1 MCGINGV
8 VRSGAPVGAI
18 PLEVLVG
25 RMNDALAHRGPD
37 GHGVFVDEGR
47 VGLGH
52 RRLSILDLS
61 DAGGQPM
68 FNEDHSLA
76 LVFNGEIYNYLELMA
91 ELKAAGHVFRSHS
104 DTEVIL
110 HAYEQ
115 WGPDCVRRFNGMW
128 AFALWDRRARQL
140 FVSRDRFGVKPFY
153 FHHTPEAFA
162 FSSEPAGLKAA
173 GCMNGQANLTKLH
186 AYLAYGY
193 RISDGAT
200 FFDQVQELLPGHSG
214 RLDAAGGF
222 RSWAHWELPVPGTRP
237 APPPAERAEAYRV
250 LLADAVRLRFRS
262 DVPVALLQSGGLDSS
277 AICATVNDQIDA
289 GHLTQTSVTAFTAV
303 YPGQPQD
310 ESAAVKDLMA
320 GCPHVR
326 SVLLTPAG
334 KSLSTG
340 MEDFV
345 RRMQEPV
352 ASSTSF
358 VHQQLMAAIRRQG
371 IKVVINGQ
379 GADEALAGYGR
390 YIVGYRL
397 LDLLQTQP
405 AAAFTEARAMRR
417 LMGFGFA
424 QLAMQTAKAMLG
436 RRAASAYRAR
446 YVERAATVLDG
457 HFHASEQRRLPEV
470 TMQRGGAN
478 LRHHLRSQLLN
489 FGFNQILHYED
500 QSSMSESVEI
510 RSPFIDYRLMEFAFS
525 LPDDALF
532 SGGVTKRV
540 LREAFATRLPASILH
555 NHRKIGFA
563 TPFERWMRE
572 PSSRAMVEA
581 LVHSPE
587 FRSRRIWNADRLAR
601 TLLDPQAAA
610 RGFPVWRFL
619 NAELWLR
626 QQGIVNA

>member
-8 VRSGAPVGAI
+8 VRLSGRPDSV
-18 PLEVLVG
+18 PLHGLIK

-37 GHGVFVDEGR
+37 GDGVFVDDER

-61 DAGGQPM
+61 EAGSQPM
-68 FNEDHSLA
+68 FNEDSSLA
-76 LVFNGEIYNYLELMA
+76 LVFNGEIYNYLELIP
-91 ELKAAGHVFRSHS
+91 ELKAAGHVFRSQS

-128 AFALWDRRARQL
+128 SFALWDRRARQL

-153 FHHTPEAFA
+153 FQHTAEAFT

-214 RLDAAGGF
+214 IVSPTGEF
-222 RSWAHWELPVPGTRP
+222 RSWPHWELPAPGSRP
-237 APPPAERAEAYRV
+237 APPAAERAEAYRA

-277 AICATVNDQIDA
+277 AICATVNDEIGA
-289 GHLTQTSVTAFTAV
+289 GRLGQTGVTAFTAI

-320 GCPHVR
+320 SCGHVR

-334 KSLSTG
+334 QSLSSG
-340 MEDFV
+340 IEEFV

-352 ASSTSF
+352 ASTTSF
-358 VHQQLMAAIRRQG
+358 VHRQLMGAIREQG

-397 LDLLQTQP
+397 LDLLQTRP
-405 AAAFTEARAMRR
+405 AAALTEARAMQR
-417 LMGFGFA
+417 LMGFGFS
-424 QLAMQTAKAMLG
+424 QLAMQTAKAMMG

-446 YVERAATVLDG
+446 FVERASTVLDPQ
-457 HFHASEQRRLPEV
+457 FHANHQSRLPDV
-470 TMQRGGAN
+470 AMQRGGAN
-478 LRHHLRSQLLN
+478 LRHHLRSQLLSY
-489 FGFNQILHYED
+489 GFNQILHYED

-525 LPDDALF
+525 MPDEALF
-532 SGGVTKRV
+532 SGGITKRV
-540 LREAFATRLPASILH
+540 LREAFSSRLPASILQ

-563 TPFERWMRE
+563 TPFDTWMRE
-572 PSSRAMVEA
+572 PASRAMVEA

-601 TLLDPQAAA
+601 TLLDPQAAS

-619 NAELWLR
+619 NAEIWLR
-626 QQGIVNA
+626 QHGISNA

>member
-8 VRSGAPVGAI
+8 VRPGAPAGAV
-18 PLEVLVG
+18 PLQVLIE
-25 RMNDALAHRGPD
+25 RMNDALTHRGPD
-37 GHGVFVDEGR
+37 GHGVFVDDAR

-61 DAGGQPM
+61 DAGSQPM
-68 FNEDHSLA
+68 FNEDHSMA
-76 LVFNGEIYNYLELMA
+76 LVFNGEIYNYLELIP
-91 ELKAAGHVFRSHS
+91 ELRAAGHVFRSHS

-110 HAYEQ
+110 HAYEE
-115 WGPDCVRRFNGMW
+115 WGPECVRRFNGMW
-128 AFALWDRRARQL
+128 AFALWDRRTRQL

-153 FHHTPEAFA
+153 FHHTPEAFS
-162 FSSEPAGLKAA
+162 FSSEPAGLQAA
-173 GCMNGQANLTKLH
+173 GCLNGQANLTKLH

-193 RISDGAT
+193 RISDGST
-200 FFDQVQELLPGHSG
+200 FFEGVQELQPGHSG
-214 RLDAAGGF
+214 LVDAQGGF
-222 RSWAHWELPVPGTRP
+222 RSWPHWALPERGARP
-237 APPPAERAEAYRV
+237 APPPAERAEAYRA

-277 AICATVNDQIDA
+277 AICATVNDAIEA
-289 GHLTQTSVTAFTAV
+289 GHLAQTEVTAFTAV

-320 GCPHVR
+320 SCRHVR
-326 SVLLTPAG
+326 SVLLMPAG
-334 KSLSTG
+334 KSLGTG

-358 VHQQLMAAIRRQG
+358 VHQQLIAAIRQQG

-397 LDLLQTQP
+397 LDLLQTRP
-405 AAAFTEARAMRR
+405 AAAFAEARAMRR
-417 LMGFGFA
+417 LMGFGFT
-424 QLAMQTAKAMLG
+424 QLAMQTAKALMG

-446 YVERAATVLDG
+446 YVERASSVLDG
-457 HFHASEQRRLPEV
+457 HFHASQQARLPEV

-478 LRHHLRSQLLN
+478 LRHHLRSQLLS

-510 RSPFIDYRLMEFAFS
+510 RSPFIDYRLMELAFS
-525 LPDDALF
+525 LPDEALF

-563 TPFERWMRE
+563 TPFERWIRE

-587 FRSRRIWNADRLAR
+587 FRSRRIWNGDRLAR

-619 NAELWLR
+619 NAEMWMR
-626 QQGIVNA
+626 QQGITNA